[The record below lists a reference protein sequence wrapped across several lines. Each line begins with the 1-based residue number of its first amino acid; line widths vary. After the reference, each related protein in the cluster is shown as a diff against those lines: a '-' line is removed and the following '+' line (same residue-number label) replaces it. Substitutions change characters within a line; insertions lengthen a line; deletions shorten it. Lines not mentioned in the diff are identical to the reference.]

1 MIQAGLAGLWRQ
13 LKKELNDVSLATIE
27 DVDFTALRE
36 LRNACAKK
44 RNFPGIV
51 STKLSKVILR
61 LMDEIG
67 MELYAHN
74 FYACLN
80 SPEHLLVSATQFLRP
95 NHQFSDNHEYN
106 YAQALL
112 FIDSVDHNDYSE
124 SLSNSLKG
132 LRYFCKAFDES
143 TRVSLTETIISTL
156 SNSNSLPFLLAPP
169 VRDDIQICFPS
180 DNEFRISQTIDC
192 DCLLEQLNVCGAVI
206 VERKQNP
213 LSNRPQ
219 PVNQYYV
226 YKDVE
231 TNKIIAADDETR
243 WWFGSIPA
251 ELPTLHILQ
260 NC

>member
-13 LKKELNDVSLATIE
+13 LKKELNDVSLATIG
-27 DVDFTALRE
+27 DVDFTQLRD
-36 LRNACAKK
+36 LRNASAKK

-51 STKLSKVILR
+51 SSKIAKVILR
-61 LMDEIG
+61 LMDEMG

-80 SPEHLLVSATQFLRP
+80 SPEHLLVSATRYLRP

-112 FIDSVDHNDYSE
+112 FIDSVDHTDYSE

-143 TRVSLTETIISTL
+143 TRVSVTETIISTL
-156 SNSNSLPFLLAPP
+156 SNSNALPFLLVPP
-169 VRDDIQICFPS
+169 VRNDILICFPS
-180 DNEFRISQTIDC
+180 EGEFRISQIFEH
-192 DCLLEQLNVCGAVI
+192 DCLLDQLSICGAVI
-206 VERKQNP
+206 VERKLNP
-213 LSNRPQ
+213 LSDLPQ
-219 PVNQYYV
+219 PVSQYYV
-226 YKDVE
+226 YMDME

-243 WWFGSIPA
+243 WWFGSIP
-251 ELPTLHILQ
+251 EKLPTLHILQ